1 MTVSFSHIRLF
12 TAFVPALLTLFL
24 LSVVAVKVPGLF
36 LGERFFRGGCWLQV
50 VLGAAYAFLLCWK
63 MQDIR
68 LRARWRRYSWLIFSF
83 SFFGQLLLGIM
94 CDSIFLLSGELHF
107 PIPMMIIQK

>member
-36 LGERFFRGGCWLQV
+36 LGERFFS
-50 VLGAAYAFLLCWK
+50 LCFFV
-63 MQDIR
+63 M
-68 LRARWRRYSWLIFSF
+68 LENAGYSFESSLEKI
-83 SFFGQLLLGIM
+83 
-94 CDSIFLLSGELHF
+94 
-107 PIPMMIIQK
+107 

>member
-12 TAFVPALLTLFL
+12 TAFVPALSTLFL

-50 VLGAAYAFLLCWK
+50 VFGCGLCFFV
-63 MQDIR
+63 M
-68 LRARWRRYSWLIFSF
+68 LENAGYSFESSLEKI
-83 SFFGQLLLGIM
+83 
-94 CDSIFLLSGELHF
+94 
-107 PIPMMIIQK
+107 

>member
-12 TAFVPALLTLFL
+12 TAFVPALSTLFL

-50 VLGAAYAFLLCWK
+50 VLAAAYAFLLCWK
-63 MQDIR
+63 MQDIC
-68 LRARWRRYSWLIFSF
+68 LRARWR
-83 SFFGQLLLGIM
+83 
-94 CDSIFLLSGELHF
+94 
-107 PIPMMIIQK
+107 

>member
-68 LRARWRRYSWLIFSF
+68 LRADCR
-83 SFFGQLLLGIM
+83 
-94 CDSIFLLSGELHF
+94 SG
-107 PIPMMIIQK
+107 